1 MQNNR
6 LSLIIDRSENGPFIK
21 ESAYDMALARK
32 TKELVSKHGIKFDRS
47 VIVPTDDD
55 MVDRLYQAGLELFL
69 DMGVYNQSTERC
81 ILFPREEVET
91 AVAEAPKAFTM
102 GTGKDAREMRHR
114 EVETSDPCIVHSG
127 PTGTPSSERYHPLI
141 LYSCAQEPLVDVL
154 GGGSVSTYMNQLIIP
169 GSPTEILGCRKQA
182 MVARQA
188 TMMAGRGGM
197 GINDVAVPLT
207 CSGKMAAYDPEI
219 GLRPGD
225 SMLVAIMPELK
236 TNYDQLSRVAFMQ
249 SVGMHIVNLMT
260 PLIGGLGGGAEGTA
274 IVTVASHIMGALC
287 YSVAYH
293 DMGHMSLRW
302 SHNTDRMGLWIYA
315 MVGQAIAR
323 NTPMVTTNAIYTRN
337 GLGTPEML
345 WEVAACAIAC
355 TPCGVHQMGI
365 GTTGGKETD
374 HTSGL
379 EARFNAEVTHAALA
393 LKRQDANDYVLKCL
407 EYFEL
412 SMEHPNPG
420 KPFPELYNTDTIEP
434 REEWLLVYHKVRD
447 RLIELGLDMD
457 GGWKKV
463 RKTFPQRSLSND
475 LYS

>member
-1 MQNNR
+1 MLNNR
-6 LSLIIDRSENGPFIK
+6 LPLIVERSENGPFSK
-21 ESAYDMALARK
+21 ETAYDLALARK
-32 TKELVSKHGIKFDRS
+32 TTELVRKHGIHFDRS
-47 VIVPTDDD
+47 VVVPTDDD
-55 MVDRLYQAGLELFL
+55 MTDRLYEAGLELFVE
-69 DMGVYNQSTERC
+69 MGVYNQSTERR
-81 ILFPREEVET
+81 ILFSRDEVET
-91 AVAEAPKAFTM
+91 AVAEAPKAITLGM
-102 GTGKDAREMRHR
+102 GKDAREMRHR

-127 PTGTPSSERYHPLI
+127 PTGTPSSERHHPLI

-169 GSPTEILGCRKQA
+169 GSPTEILGVRKQA

-188 TMMAGRGGM
+188 VEMAGRGGM

-207 CSGKMAAYDPEI
+207 CSGKMAAFDPQT
-219 GLRPGD
+219 GLRACD

-236 TNYDQLSRVAFMQ
+236 TNYDQLSRVAFQQ

-274 IVTVASHIMGALC
+274 VVTVASHIMGAVC

-302 SHNTDRMGLWIYA
+302 SHNTDRLGLWIYA
-315 MVGQAIAR
+315 IVGQAIAR
-323 NTPMVTTNAIYTRN
+323 NTPMITTNAIYTRN

-345 WEVAACAIAC
+345 WEVAASAIAC

-379 EARFNAEVTHAALA
+379 EARFNAEVSHAALGMQ
-393 LKRQDANDYVLKCL
+393 RQEANAYVLKCL
-407 EYFEL
+407 AFLEQ
-412 SMEHPNPG
+412 SMDHPNPG
-420 KPFPELYNTDTIEP
+420 KPFPDLYNTDTVEP
-434 REEWLLVYHKVRD
+434 GQEWLDVYHQVRQK
-447 RLIELGLDMD
+447 LIGFGLDMD

-463 RKTFPQRSLSND
+463 RKTVILNPIRAD
-475 LYS
+475 

>member
-6 LSLIIDRSENGPFIK
+6 LPLIVDRSENGPYIK
-21 ESAYDMALARK
+21 ETAYDLALARK
-32 TKELVSKHGIKFDRS
+32 TVELVRKYGIRFDRS
-47 VIVPTDDD
+47 VVVPTDDD
-55 MVDRLYQAGLELFL
+55 MADRLYQAGLELFVE
-69 DMGVYNQSTERC
+69 MGVYNQSTERR
-81 ILFPREEVET
+81 IHFSRQEVEI
-91 AVAEAPKAFTM
+91 AVAAAPGAITL

-114 EVETSDPCIVHSG
+114 DVETADPCIVHSG

-154 GGGSVSTYMNQLIIP
+154 GGGSVSTYMGQLIIP

-182 MVARQA
+182 TVARQA
-188 TMMAGRGGM
+188 TLMADRGGM

-207 CSGKMAAYDPEI
+207 CSGKMAAFDPET
-219 GLRPGD
+219 GLRPCD

-236 TNYDQLSRVAFMQ
+236 TNYDQLSRVAFQQ
-249 SVGMHIVNLMT
+249 SVGMHICNLMT

-274 IVTVASHIMGALC
+274 IVTVASHIMGAVC

-302 SHNTDRMGLWIYA
+302 SHNTDRLGLWIYA

-323 NTPMVTTNAIYTRN
+323 NTPMITTNAIYTRN
-337 GLGTPEML
+337 GLGTAEML
-345 WEVAACAIAC
+345 WEVAASAIAC

-374 HTSGL
+374 HSSGL
-379 EARFNAEVTHAALA
+379 EARFNAEVSHAALA
-393 LKRQDANDYVLKCL
+393 LNRQEANRLVLECL
-407 EYFEL
+407 GHFEHSL
-412 SMEHPNPG
+412 EHPNPG
-420 KPFPELYNTDTIEP
+420 KPFPDLYNTDTVEP
-434 REEWLLVYHKVRD
+434 GQEWLDIYHQVRQT
-447 RLIELGLDMD
+447 LIELGLDMD

-463 RKTFPQRSLSND
+463 RKTYGQDFRFSGQAV
-475 LYS
+475 

>member
-1 MQNNR
+1 MLNNR
-6 LSLIIDRSENGPFIK
+6 LPLIVDRSENGSFMK
-21 ESAYDMALARK
+21 ETAYDLALARK
-32 TKELVSKHGIKFDRS
+32 TAELVKKHGIKFDRQ
-47 VIVPTDDD
+47 VIVPSDDD
-55 MVDRLYQAGLELFL
+55 MADRLYEAGLELFL
-69 DMGVYNQSTERC
+69 EMGVYNQSTERR
-81 ILFPREEVET
+81 ILFTPEEVRS
-91 AVAEAPKAFTM
+91 AIAEAPSAITM
-102 GTGKDAREMRHR
+102 GLGRDARQMRHR
-114 EVETSDPCIVHSG
+114 EVETTDPCIVHSG

-154 GGGSVSTYMNQLIIP
+154 GGGSVSTFMNQLIIP
-169 GSPTEILGCRKQA
+169 GSPLEILGVRKQA
-182 MVARQA
+182 TVARQA
-188 TMMAGRGGM
+188 ITQAGRGGM

-207 CSGKMAAYDPEI
+207 CAGKMSAFDLEN
-219 GLRPGD
+219 GLRPCD
-225 SMLVAIMPELK
+225 SMLIAIMPELK
-236 TNYDQLSRVAFMQ
+236 TNYDQLSRVAFQQ
-249 SVGMHIVNLMT
+249 SIGMHIVNLMT

-274 IVTVASHIMGALC
+274 VVTVASHIMGAVC

-315 MVGQAIAR
+315 IVGQAIAR

-379 EARFNAEVTHAALA
+379 EARFNAEVSHASLM
-393 LKRQDANDYVLKCL
+393 LKRQEANQLVLECL
-407 EYFEL
+407 LHFEHT
-412 SMEHPNPG
+412 MEHPKSG
-420 KPFPELYNTDTIEP
+420 KPFPSLYNTDTVEP
-434 REEWLLVYHKVRD
+434 GQEWLDIYRQVRD
-447 RLIELGLDMD
+447 ELIVLGLDME

-463 RKTFPQRSLSND
+463 RKGLA
-475 LYS
+475 

>member
-6 LSLIIDRSENGPFIK
+6 LALILDRSENGSFMK

-32 TKELVSKHGIKFDRS
+32 TMDLVRKHGIKFDRS
-47 VIVPTDDD
+47 LIVPSDDD
-55 MVDRLYQAGLELFL
+55 LSDRLYQAGLELFL
-69 DMGVYNQSTERC
+69 EMGVYNQSTERC
-81 ILFPREEVET
+81 IKFQLDEVES
-91 AVAEAPKAFTM
+91 AVAEAPQAITM
-102 GTGKDAREMRHR
+102 GNGRDARQMRHR
-114 EVETSDPCIVHSG
+114 QVETNDPCIVHSG

-169 GSPTEILGCRKQA
+169 GSPSEILGCRKQA
-182 MVARQA
+182 MVARQ
-188 TMMAGRGGM
+188 TTLMAGRGGM

-207 CSGKMAAYDPEI
+207 CAGKMAAYDPDF
-219 GLRPGD
+219 GLRSCD

-236 TNYDQLSRVAFMQ
+236 TNYDQLSRVAFQQ
-249 SVGMHIVNLMT
+249 SVGMHICNLMT

-274 IVTVASHIMGALC
+274 IVTVASHIMGAVC

-315 MVGQAIAR
+315 LVGQAIAR
-323 NTPMVTTNAIYTRN
+323 NTPMITTNAIYTRN
-337 GLGTPEML
+337 GLGTAEML

-379 EARFNAEVTHAALA
+379 EARFNAEVSHAALA
-393 LKRQDANDYVLKCL
+393 LKRQDANDLALSCL
-407 EYFEL
+407 AFYEQ
-412 SMEHPNPG
+412 SIGNPNPG
-420 KPFPELYNTDTIEP
+420 KPFPELYNIDTVEP
-434 REEWLLVYHKVRD
+434 GDEWLATYHQVRQE
-447 RLIELGLDMD
+447 LIRMGLDMD
-457 GGWKKV
+457 GGWRRV
-463 RKTFPQRSLSND
+463 RND
-475 LYS
+475 NTTH

>member
-6 LSLIIDRSENGPFIK
+6 LSLIIDRSENGPFMK

-32 TKELVSKHGIKFDRS
+32 TMELVRKHGIHFDRS
-47 VIVPTDDD
+47 VVVPTDDD
-55 MVDRLYQAGLELFL
+55 MADRLYQAGLELFL
-69 DMGVYNQSTERC
+69 DMGVYNQTTERC

-91 AVAEAPKAFTM
+91 AVAEAPSGFTM
-102 GTGKDAREMRHR
+102 GSGKDAREMRHR
-114 EVETSDPCIVHSG
+114 QVETTNPCIVHSG

-182 MVARQA
+182 TVARQA

-207 CSGKMAAYDPEI
+207 CSGKMAAYDPET
-219 GLRPGD
+219 GLRPCD

-274 IVTVASHIMGALC
+274 IVTVASHIMGAVC

-323 NTPMVTTNAIYTRN
+323 NTPMVTTNAIYTRS

-379 EARFNAEVTHAALA
+379 EARFNAEVSHAALGLRRA
-393 LKRQDANDYVLKCL
+393 DSNNYVLQCL
-407 EYFEL
+407 EFYEKI
-412 SMEHPNPG
+412 MDHPKPG
-420 KPFPELYNTDTIEP
+420 KPFPELYNTDTVEP
-434 REEWLLVYHKVRD
+434 GEEWLDVYHQVRQK
-447 RLIELGLDMD
+447 LIELGLDMD
-457 GGWKKV
+457 GAWKKV
-463 RKTFPQRSLSND
+463 RKTFPQRSLSDN
-475 LYS
+475 

>member
-6 LSLIIDRSENGPFIK
+6 LPLILDRSENGIFMK
-21 ESAYDMALARK
+21 ENAYDLALARK
-32 TKELVSKHGIKFDRS
+32 TIELVRKHGIKFDRS
-47 VIVPTDDD
+47 VVVPADDA
-55 MVDRLYQAGLELFL
+55 MADRLYEAGMELFL

-81 ILFPREEVET
+81 IHFEREEVEY
-91 AVAEAPKAFTM
+91 AVAEAPAAITM
-102 GTGKDAREMRHR
+102 GCGKDARQVRHR
-114 EVETSDPCIVHSG
+114 KVETGEPCIVHSG
-127 PTGTPSSERYHPLI
+127 PTGTPTSERYHPLI

-188 TMMAGRGGM
+188 TLMAGRGGM

-207 CSGKMAAYDPEI
+207 CAGKMSAYDPDI
-219 GLRPGD
+219 GLRPCD

-236 TNYDQLSRVAFMQ
+236 TNYDQLSRVAFQQ
-249 SVGMHIVNLMT
+249 SVGMHICNLMT

-274 IVTVASHIMGALC
+274 IVTVASHIMGAVC

-323 NTPMVTTNAIYTRN
+323 NTPMITTNAIYTRN
-337 GLGTPEML
+337 GLGTPELL
-345 WEVAACAIAC
+345 WEVAACALAC

-379 EARFNAEVTHAALA
+379 EARFNAEVAHAALA
-393 LKRQDANDYVLKCL
+393 LKRQEANELVLRCL
-407 EYFEL
+407 GFYEN
-412 SMEHPNPG
+412 SMANPNPG
-420 KPFPELYNTDTIEP
+420 KPFPELYNTDTVEAG
-434 REEWLLVYHKVRD
+434 EEWLGVYHQVRSQ
-447 RLIELGLDMD
+447 LIEFGLDMD
-457 GGWKKV
+457 NAWKRV
-463 RKTFPQRSLSND
+463 RKSFAQKQPV
-475 LYS
+475 